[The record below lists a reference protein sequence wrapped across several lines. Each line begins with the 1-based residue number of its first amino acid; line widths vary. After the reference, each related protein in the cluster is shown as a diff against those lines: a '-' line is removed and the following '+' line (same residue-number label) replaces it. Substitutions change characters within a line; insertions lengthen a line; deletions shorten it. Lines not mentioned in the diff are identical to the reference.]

1 MAQFV
6 QLSWKN
12 SMLKSITT
20 APRNIAAF
28 EASGDITKEDF
39 DRVIKIV
46 DEKIEQEGELNYLL
60 KLDTPLRNF
69 TFAAW
74 MNDAWL
80 GIKNITKWNRCAI
93 VTDKES
99 VQKFTD
105 MFSKIMIGEFRGFD
119 QEEYDKAEHWV
130 ATGQD
135 L

>member
-1 MAQFV
+1 
-6 QLSWKN
+6 
-12 SMLKSITT
+12 MLQSITT

-28 EASGDITKEDF
+28 EASGEITKEDF

-46 DEKIEQEGELNYLL
+46 DEKIEQEGELNYML

>member
-1 MAQFV
+1 
-6 QLSWKN
+6 
-12 SMLKSITT
+12 MLKSITT

-46 DEKIEQEGELNYLL
+46 DEKIEQEGELNYML

>member
-1 MAQFV
+1 
-6 QLSWKN
+6 
-12 SMLKSITT
+12 MLQPITT

-28 EASGDITKEDF
+28 EASGEVTKEDF

-105 MFSKIMIGEFRGFD
+105 MVSKIMIGEFRGYD
-119 QEEYDKAEHWV
+119 QEEYNKAEHWV

>member
-1 MAQFV
+1 
-6 QLSWKN
+6 
-12 SMLKSITT
+12 MLQPITT
-20 APRNIAAF
+20 APRNMAAF
-28 EASGDITKEDF
+28 EASGEITKEDF

-105 MFSKIMIGEFRGFD
+105 MFSKIMIGEFRGYD

>member
-1 MAQFV
+1 
-6 QLSWKN
+6 
-12 SMLKSITT
+12 MLQPIST
-20 APRNIAAF
+20 APSNIAAF
-28 EASGDITKEDF
+28 EASGEVTKEDF

-105 MFSKIMIGEFRGFD
+105 MFSKVMIGEFRGYD
-119 QEEYDKAEHWV
+119 QEEYNKAEHWV

>member
-1 MAQFV
+1 
-6 QLSWKN
+6 
-12 SMLKSITT
+12 MLQPITT

-28 EASGDITKEDF
+28 EASGEVTKEDF

-105 MFSKIMIGEFRGFD
+105 MFSKVMIGEFRGYD
-119 QEEYDKAEHWV
+119 QEEYNKAEH
-130 ATGQD
+130 
-135 L
+135 

>member
-1 MAQFV
+1 
-6 QLSWKN
+6 
-12 SMLKSITT
+12 MLQPITT

-28 EASGDITKEDF
+28 EASGEITKEDF

-80 GIKNITKWNRCAI
+80 GIKNITKWNRCAV

-105 MFSKIMIGEFRGFD
+105 MFSKVMIGEFRGYD
-119 QEEYDKAEHWV
+119 KEEYDKAEHWV

>member
-1 MAQFV
+1 
-6 QLSWKN
+6 
-12 SMLKSITT
+12 MLQSITT

-28 EASGDITKEDF
+28 EAYGEITKEDF

-105 MFSKIMIGEFRGFD
+105 MFSKIMIGEFRGYD

>member
-1 MAQFV
+1 
-6 QLSWKN
+6 
-12 SMLKSITT
+12 MLQSITT

>member
-1 MAQFV
+1 
-6 QLSWKN
+6 
-12 SMLKSITT
+12 MLQSITT

-105 MFSKIMIGEFRGFD
+105 MFSKIMIGEFRGYD

>member
-1 MAQFV
+1 
-6 QLSWKN
+6 
-12 SMLKSITT
+12 MLQSITT

-28 EASGDITKEDF
+28 EASGEITKEDF

>member
-1 MAQFV
+1 
-6 QLSWKN
+6 
-12 SMLKSITT
+12 MLQSITT

-28 EASGDITKEDF
+28 EASGEITKEDF

-105 MFSKIMIGEFRGFD
+105 MFSKIMIGEFRGYD

-130 ATGQD
+130 ATGRD